1 MENYY
6 ESLAAIE
13 LEEQELKAKF
23 VKHLSKVNRKYRDL
37 HIVLSEKEQEEV
49 IEIKKS
55 YAAERVEIYKR
66 RDKLRAMRKQ
76 KESRKSTEE
85 GQDESAYVKS

>member
-66 RDKLRAMRKQ
+66 RDKLRDLRKQ
-76 KESRKSTEE
+76 KGSRKSTEE